1 MRFPGK
7 RPVREGD
14 RTTHGGT
21 VMPVLHTW
29 RIDGRRIARVGDAV
43 MCPRCGP
50 TTIVEG
56 DATLRFAGAAVALH
70 GHHTSCGAT
79 LIASLPA

>member
-1 MRFPGK
+1 MQFPGK

-14 RTTHGGT
+14 STTHGGT
-21 VMPVLHTW
+21 ALPVSHQW
-29 RIDGRRIARVGDAV
+29 RIDGRHVVRVGDAV
-43 MCPRCGP
+43 KCPKCGH

-56 DATLRFAGAAVALH
+56 DAYLRIGNRAVALH

>member
-14 RTTHGGT
+14 STTHGGT
-21 VMPVLHTW
+21 VLPVSHRW
-29 RIDGRRIARVGDAV
+29 RVDGRHVVRIGDAV
-43 MCPRCGP
+43 TCPRCGP

-56 DATLRFAGAAVALH
+56 DATLHLGGIAVALH
-70 GHHTSCGAT
+70 GHHTSCGAS